1 MNAAQRKT
9 HRAAW
14 LLLTPLLLALLLF
27 AARPGNPPY
36 PANAEGFPAAA
47 ESSTAESSAAP
58 SSTAESSPPPLG
70 LLP

>member
-47 ESSTAESSAAP
+47 ESSAAP
-58 SSTAESSPPPLG
+58 SSTAESPPQPTSPPLG